1 MAEITRKRQGEMIRT
16 VFEILL
22 GQPDGL
28 PAREVLAK
36 AEDRLGLTEFEAS
49 DYPNRPGVRR
59 WEKTVRFATIGPV
72 KAGWLVKERGRWILT
87 PEGQTAYERLTDPEQ
102 LMAEADRLYRQW
114 RRDTSLDTTTTPEPS
129 DEAVEAVG
137 LLEEAREDAWGE
149 ITAYL
154 AAMNP
159 YDLQHLVAALLKA
172 MGYYVIWEA
181 PPGPDQGIDVI
192 AQADPLG
199 AKGPR
204 IKVQVKRRPDQPV
217 TVEELRAFLALL
229 GEGEVGVF
237 VSTGGFSKPADALG
251 RQQERRRVTLIDVG
265 QLFDLWV
272 THYERIA
279 EPDRLLLPLKPVHF
293 LALET

>member
-1 MAEITRKRQGEMIRT
+1 
-16 VFEILL
+16 
-22 GQPDGL
+22 
-28 PAREVLAK
+28 
-36 AEDRLGLTEFEAS
+36 
-49 DYPNRPGVRR
+49 
-59 WEKTVRFATIGPV
+59 
-72 KAGWLVKERGRWILT
+72 
-87 PEGQTAYERLTDPEQ
+87 
-102 LMAEADRLYRQW
+102 MAEADRLYRQW
-114 RRDTSLDTTTTPEPS
+114 RRDTPLDETTTAEPS
-129 DEAVEAVG
+129 DEAVEAVA
-137 LLEEAREDAWGE
+137 LLEEAREDSWSE

-204 IKVQVKRRPDQPV
+204 IKVY
-217 TVEELRAFLALL
+217 
-229 GEGEVGVF
+229 

-251 RQQERRRVTLIDVG
+251 RQQERRTVTLIDVG

-272 THYERIA
+272 THYERIG

-293 LALET
+293 LALEA